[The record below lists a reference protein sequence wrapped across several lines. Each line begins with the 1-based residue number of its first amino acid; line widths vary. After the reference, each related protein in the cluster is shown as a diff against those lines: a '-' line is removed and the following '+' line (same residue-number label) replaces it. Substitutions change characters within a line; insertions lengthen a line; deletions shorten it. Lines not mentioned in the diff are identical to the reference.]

1 MAPYVLAAIYIKGH
15 YRRLLRK
22 SIAGLYAEKDAS
34 GGGGRDSI
42 WLANIPLKLATP
54 MYFTGEAGNY
64 AAPAAIRA
72 SFLPLYKAITLRT
85 KYSILIHN
93 CFIVSP

>member
-64 AAPAAIRA
+64 AAPAAIGA
-72 SFLPLYKAITLRT
+72 SFFPMHK
-85 KYSILIHN
+85 ILASRAKDDT
-93 CFIVSP
+93 FRD